1 MSTKEHGFQLDRK
14 MIVNAPSTYGYGV
27 AGPLSEQLLELL
39 IREYGVPITF
49 PETSTI
55 GISNLRSAH
64 FHANKADLTAEDA
77 DLAREIFS
85 GKLRA

>member
-39 IREYGVPITF
+39 IREYEVPITF

-55 GISNLRSAH
+55 GINRISEAPISMPT
-64 FHANKADLTAEDA
+64 KQ
-77 DLAREIFS
+77 I
-85 GKLRA
+85 